1 MFMATKALIVP
12 PTVNGSPSTTLRF
25 RRPRSHPQVLSA
37 TRKARTVPE
46 RPRRPRQAQAFPG
59 PQKLPNS
66 CFWNAGPGLPG

>member
-46 RPRRPRQAQAFPG
+46 RPRRPRQAQG
-59 PQKLPNS
+59 TTDTRRLSQDRKNYRIHS
-66 CFWNAGPGLPG
+66 